1 MLVIPQYLGVESL
14 QTRTKLQQAFKSVL
28 NCYKLEIAF
37 KCQIQISN
45 SFIFKDRKLKN
56 LICGVVY
63 KFQCGLCN
71 EFYHSKIPRYLDI
84 TSGKYTG
91 VAPLI
96 GKKLKIINNIADC
109 DHLLHCNYLT
119 SFDNFSILAHENKK
133 F

>member
-1 MLVIPQYLGVESL
+1 M
-14 QTRTKLQQAFKSVL
+14 QTRAKLKQAFKSVL

-37 KCQIQISN
+37 KCQIKISN
-45 SFIFKDRKLKN
+45 SFIFKDRKLKS

-71 EFYHSKIPRYLDI
+71 EFYHSKNLRYLDI
-84 TSGKYTG
+84 TSVKHIS

-96 GKKLKIINNIADC
+96 GKKFKIINNIADC

-119 SFDNFSILAHENKK
+119 SFDNFSILVHENKK